1 MIKADKGSVELE
13 GTFYRLLTELITV
26 VQALQVKMDK
36 DSKLQE
42 LYKHKSIMELVSKTM
57 EIYKKMKAS
66 GLSQEDF
73 LKTLSKK

>member
-13 GTFYRLLTELITV
+13 GTFYQLLTELITV

-57 EIYKKMKAS
+57 EIYKREPINVAPCLQAS
-66 GLSQEDF
+66 LR
-73 LKTLSKK
+73 